1 MTTSSPQQ
9 AFEALSRD
17 YLERSLALSPTE
29 ATLLGDHR
37 YDGRWPDLSK
47 EGDAQQQRFEEESLG
62 RLRAIP
68 KDALSAEARVDAE
81 MLDTQLRYSVFSRAE
96 LKPAE
101 LHPLSYTGVIG
112 QGLDPLVNR
121 EFGTRASRAE
131 SLASRLDGIP
141 AILGV
146 ARTRLTRPSK
156 VQTETALHQTA
167 GLLALTE
174 KDLPEQ
180 FKDLPAVP
188 AAAARA
194 AASLRQFQTFLK
206 EE

>member
-1 MTTSSPQQ
+1 MSGVRPAAFLLVLALACAHSAEPPVTAATPQK
-9 AFEALSRD
+9 AFDALSQD
-17 YLERSLALSPTE
+17 YLERSLVLSPTE

-47 EGDAQQQRFEEESLG
+47 EGDAKQQRFEEEILG

-68 KDALSAEARVDAE
+68 KDGLSAESRVDAE
-81 MLDTQLRYSVFSRAE
+81 MLETQLRYSEFSRSE

-101 LHPLSYTGVIG
+101 VRPMYYTGVIG
-112 QGLDPLVNR
+112 AGLDPLVNR

-141 AILGV
+141 VVLAV

-156 VQTETALHQTA
+156 VQTETALHQT
-167 GLLALTE
+167 
-174 KDLPEQ
+174 
-180 FKDLPAVP
+180 
-188 AAAARA
+188 
-194 AASLRQFQTFLK
+194 
-206 EE
+206 